1 MFKPYQKKILATA
14 LLVGL
19 IAASAYHF
27 GLFFSFGKIFTDK
40 LFQDLP
46 ANENI
51 VIVAIDNQSISALGR
66 WPWDRKIHADL
77 LNKLSESQPDTIGLD
92 VNFSESSDPASD
104 DKLAEAIKDAGN
116 VILPIEAELV
126 ITDNEAAARNLLSP
140 LTIFKDAALA
150 QGITNIPLDRDGIAR
165 NAPTLVASEGAQLSS
180 FSYLIARNFL
190 RKKSSAVM
198 LPAGEAPE
206 MMVINFRG
214 RPGNF
219 KTISSLDILNGKFS
233 PAEIKNKIVLIGAT
247 APDLHDEIMVPTSLN
262 KPMSGVEVH
271 ANAVDT
277 IINERFLKHLPSLWQ
292 ELLLIIGSLIIGLIL
307 AFLKIKPATAAIFA
321 WLVFYIIAAIVLFDY
336 GFIIDIFYFLAIAIL
351 TYSFSVLLKYLSVE
365 KEKKFIKNIFSRYV
379 SPAIINELVNN
390 PAKLKLG
397 GERTR
402 ITILFS
408 DIRGFTSISEKISPE
423 KLVALLNEYFT
434 VMTKIILSTNG
445 LLDKFIGDAIMA
457 FWGAP
462 LPNKN
467 QAALACETA
476 LLMHEQLLEKRSIW
490 QELYGVEIY
499 NGLGINTGEA
509 IVGNLGSEERFDYTA
524 IGDSVN
530 LASRLEGLTKLY
542 GVYKIVSEATKEEA
556 GAKFFFRFLDK
567 VKVKGKGQAVNIFE
581 LIDLTAKL
589 DQATKGFYAS
599 YQTGVSLYQAKKW
612 SEALKIFN
620 ALSIADPNDR
630 PVQIYLERSNQ
641 LLKSSPADW
650 NEVYELTE
658 K

>member
-19 IAASAYHF
+19 IAAMAYHF
-27 GLFFSFGKIFTDK
+27 GLFFSFSKIFSDK

-51 VIVAIDNQSISALGR
+51 IIVAIDNQSISALGR

-77 LNKLSESQPDTIGLD
+77 LNKISASRPAMIGLD
-92 VNFSESSDPASD
+92 VNFSESSNVESD

-126 ITDNEAAARNLLSP
+126 ITDNKVTARNLLSP

-165 NAPTLVASEGAQLSS
+165 NAPTLVASADTQLAS
-180 FSYLIARNFL
+180 FSYLIASNFL
-190 RKKSSAVM
+190 QNKNSF
-198 LPAGEAPE
+198 LAPPIGKTTE

-219 KTISSLDILNGKFS
+219 KTISSLDILSGKFS
-233 PAEIKNKIVLIGAT
+233 PAEIKDKIVLIGAT

-271 ANAVDT
+271 ANAIDT
-277 IINERFLKHLPSLWQ
+277 IISQRFLKYLPSLWQ

-307 AFLKIKPATAAIFA
+307 ALLKIKPATVIIFI
-321 WLVFYIIAAIVLFDY
+321 LLIFYIISAIVLFDY
-336 GFIIDIFYFLAIAIL
+336 GFIIDIFYFLAITIL

-397 GERTR
+397 GERAH

-408 DIRGFTSISEKISPE
+408 DIRSFTSISEKISPE

-434 VMTKIILSTNG
+434 VMTKIILSTDG

-476 LLMHEQLLEKRSIW
+476 LLMHEQLLEKRSVW
-490 QELYGVEIY
+490 RELYGVEIY

-509 IVGNLGSEERFDYTA
+509 IVGNFGSEERFDYTA

-530 LASRLEGLTKLY
+530 LASRLEGLTKFY

-567 VKVKGKGQAVNIFE
+567 VRVKGKGQAVNIFE
-581 LIDLTAKL
+581 LIDLTEKL
-589 DQATKGFYAS
+589 SQTTKDFYAL
-599 YQTGVSLYQAKKW
+599 YQKGVSLYQTKKW
-612 SEALKIFN
+612 NEAIEIFN
-620 ALSIADPNDR
+620 ELLIARPDDR
-630 PVQIYLERSNQ
+630 PAQTYLERSRQ

-650 NEVYELTE
+650 NDVYELTE